1 MFATPR
7 KTLTAALVSIVLMLT
22 PAMAQDLP
30 RFLEV
35 ATAGT
40 GGAYYPIG
48 IAMAD
53 ILTSELNTIATA
65 QVTGGAVANVQLV
78 QEGAAAIAL
87 TQSASAFNGFQGNAP
102 FDAPKDRVRALFGSL
117 TRGVFQIAVREGS
130 GIETLADL
138 PGKRV
143 GLGPAGG
150 SGIELATYVFEAAG
164 FTINDVR
171 ASFTAY
177 DEAATALGDGN
188 LDALVVQT
196 AIPNPA
202 LAQLEATGK
211 SFFLLDIPDEVRNA
225 VNEAHPYFALM
236 NVPVGAYGST
246 KEVATLYGANMV
258 IVDRDLSEEA
268 VYLITKA
275 LFENIDA
282 IRASHPAARGVTLE
296 DAINVPIELHPGAAR
311 YFREVGVLASGN

>member
-1 MFATPR
+1 MKIRRFPALLLLVAMLHAP
-7 KTLTAALVSIVLMLT
+7 TAL
-22 PAMAQDLP
+22 AQDLP
-30 RFLEV
+30 RFLEI

-48 IAMAD
+48 VAMAD
-53 ILTSELNTIATA
+53 ILTRELDTQATA
-65 QVTGGAVANVQLV
+65 QVTGGAVVNVQLM

-87 TQSASAFNGFQGNAP
+87 TQSASAFNGLAGNAP
-102 FDAPKDRVRALFGSL
+102 FDAPKDRVRALLGSL

-150 SGIELATYVFEAAG
+150 SGIELASYVFAAAG
-164 FTINDVR
+164 FTIDDVR

-211 SFFLLDIPDEVRNA
+211 SFFLLPIPDDVRAA
-225 VNEAHPYFALM
+225 VNADHPYFARM
-236 NVPVGAYGST
+236 DVPVGAYGGS
-246 KEVATLYGANMV
+246 EPIPTLYGANMV
-258 IVDRDLSEEA
+258 IVDRDLSEDA
-268 VYLITKA
+268 VYLITKT
-275 LFENIDA
+275 LFDNVDA
-282 IRASHPAARGVTLE
+282 IRASHPAAGGVTLE
-296 DAINVPIELHPGAAR
+296 DAVTVPIPLHPGAER
-311 YFREVGVLASGN
+311 YYREAGVLDAAN